1 MFNRAISFN
10 CRWCSRCLLVLCLAG
25 LTGCSTYKGLRPIY
39 PPYGDTVD
47 SLQPTLQ
54 WEPLADPDAT
64 YDLVIYKPAQK
75 GFGDSNLEMEQMRV
89 YYRQRL
95 KGTAHRVEK
104 PLEPNTHYTW
114 SVRAR
119 LGENVS
125 SWSKHETTIFLGISR
140 HRRVRILHFSTPNH

>member
-1 MFNRAISFN
+1 MKRFT
-10 CRWCSRCLLVLCLAG
+10 LGGGKGLTLCLVAVG
-25 LTGCSTYKGLRPIY
+25 LAVLTGCSTYKGLQPIY
-39 PPYGDTVD
+39 PEYGDTVD

-54 WEPLADPDAT
+54 WKPLADPSAT

-75 GFGDSNLEMEQMRV
+75 GFGGSDVDVEQVRV

-95 KGTAHRVEK
+95 KGSSHRIEK

-119 LGENVS
+119 LGEDVT

-140 HRRVRILHFSTPNH
+140 HRRVRILSFTTPAG